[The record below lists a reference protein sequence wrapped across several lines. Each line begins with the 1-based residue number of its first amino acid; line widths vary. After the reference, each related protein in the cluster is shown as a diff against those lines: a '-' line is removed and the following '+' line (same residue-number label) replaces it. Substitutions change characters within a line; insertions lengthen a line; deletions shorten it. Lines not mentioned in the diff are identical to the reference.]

1 MAMIKEK
8 NFDKI
13 KYFTINFLMVLFTIF
28 SIGHASEY
36 NIKQLEPNE
45 VYEPNSSVH
54 IVFELKNDDN
64 KKFFEPFHCNLSYD
78 ENNLRYR
85 KVNCKN
91 TLKRRDIKIEKC
103 NNLLKINFNP
113 GKPREIQ
120 SENEI
125 SEMFDIE
132 FTVKNKVLTQE
143 STVRAEFNDS
153 NQDNKDEVKNTILSI
168 KGNPI
173 LENCKLSSLEIS
185 SGKISPEFSPNVFDY
200 TAIVPSQTQYLD
212 IKAIPARD
220 DLFVKINKRKLSS
233 ENQVTDI
240 TVTVSNRSLR
250 VKSVYNIKVSKDKNS
265 KPEQLSIPKTENNN
279 FKKSTSDTSNK
290 PGQVSTGKISI
301 CGATKK
307 SKKATG
313 TSKRSHKTKRK
324 SSSKFNGKSDN
335 EEEDTDQNFEEN
347 LENESIYNENEENAN
362 EIFSNPNTYL
372 IVGTIAILCAG
383 GIYFIVKFLR
393 SKKESDEDINNDTEK

>member
-1 MAMIKEK
+1 MIKEK

-13 KYFTINFLMVLFTIF
+13 KYFTINFLLVLFTVF

-36 NIKQLEPNE
+36 NIKQPESNGI
-45 VYEPNSSVH
+45 YEPNSSVH

-78 ENNLRYR
+78 ENNLKYR

-143 STVRAEFNDS
+143 STLTAEFSDS
-153 NQDNKDEVKNTILSI
+153 NQNNEVKDTILKI
-168 KGNPI
+168 NGNPI

-185 SGKISPEFSPNVFDY
+185 SGKISPEFSPNTFDY
-200 TAIVPSQTQYLD
+200 TAVVPSQTQYLD
-212 IKAIPARD
+212 IKDIPARD
-220 DLFVKINKRKLSS
+220 DLSVKINKRKLSS

-250 VKSVYNIKVSKDKNS
+250 VKSVYNIKVSKDKNKNS
-265 KPEQLSIPKTENNN
+265 TPEQISIPKTKNDN
-279 FKKSTSDTSNK
+279 FRKSTSDKPNK
-290 PGQVSTGKISI
+290 LGQASTGKISI
-301 CGATKK
+301 CGSPKK

-313 TSKRSHKTKRK
+313 TSKRSRKAKRK
-324 SSSKFNGKSDN
+324 NSSKFNGKSN
-335 EEEDTDQNFEEN
+335 SEEEGNDQNFEES
-347 LENESIYNENEENAN
+347 LENESIYNENEESTN

-372 IVGTIAILCAG
+372 IAGTIAILCAG
-383 GIYFIVKFLR
+383 EIYFIVKFLK
-393 SKKESDEDINNDTEK
+393 SKKESDEDINNNQEK